1 MSKYGY
7 VADFETNTS
16 EKNCRVWAYA
26 ISDIDNPENV
36 EIGNSIDDFMKWC
49 MHPKHTKA
57 YFHNLKFDGQF
68 IISWLLKNGYTCMKT
83 DDYLQT
89 KTFTCIISD
98 LGMFYEI
105 DIMFE
110 RKKKSNR
117 IKIIDS
123 LKLIPL
129 PVSKIAKSFKMPISK
144 LEIDYNI
151 ERLEGHEL
159 TEQEKDYVTND
170 VKIVA
175 YALKYFFDS
184 GLNKLTI
191 GSCALNE
198 YKTIINKKFFK
209 AFYPSP
215 TYDRYIR
222 PSYRGGFTYLNPKF
236 ANKVVKEG
244 IVLDVNSLYPSVMY
258 NDLLPYGEGIYF
270 EGKYK
275 YNPIYNLY
283 IQSIRCQFELKPG
296 HIPTIQI
303 KYGGIFAQNEYLTSS
318 NEQEVELCLT
328 SVDLKLFFD
337 HYNVYNIEYKGGW
350 AFKGA
355 HNLFKEYIEKWSQ
368 AKINAKKEG
377 NHGLYLISK
386 LFLNSLY
393 GKFASSTSQ
402 REKYPY
408 LKEDG
413 TIGYM
418 MSEPK
423 EKEGVYLP
431 VATFI
436 TAYAR
441 NKTIRSAQKITDA
454 YNRGESDIE
463 FIYADTDSLHLKS
476 KGHKVPTNLDIDP
489 YLLGAWKYE
498 SKFIKAKFI
507 RQKCYIEL
515 STEDIEN
522 EEPEY
527 ELKVTVA
534 GMPPSLH
541 KQVTFSNFKAG
552 AIYSGKLLPKNVE
565 GGVILAPVDF
575 TIKK

>member
-16 EKNCRVWAYA
+16 EENCRVWAYA
-26 ISDIDNPENV
+26 ISDIDDPEKV
-36 EIGNSIDDFMKWC
+36 IVGSSIDEFMEWC
-49 MHPKHTKA
+49 MKQSNAKV

-68 IISWLLKNGYTCMKT
+68 ILSWLFKNGYKCLTSEE
-83 DDYLQT
+83 YLVT
-89 KTFTCIISD
+89 KTFTTIISD

-110 RKKKSNR
+110 RKRRSNK
-117 IKIIDS
+117 IKILDS

-144 LEIDYNI
+144 LEIDYNLNREI
-151 ERLEGHEL
+151 GHIL
-159 TEQEKDYVTND
+159 TDEEKAYVTND

-175 YALKYFFDS
+175 YALKYFFDN
-184 GLNKLTI
+184 GLRKLTI
-191 GSCALNE
+191 GSCALTE
-198 YKTIINKKFFK
+198 YKKLINKKFFN
-209 AFYPSP
+209 AFYPIP
-215 TYDRYIR
+215 TYDKYIR

-236 ANKVVKEG
+236 SSKIVKEG
-244 IVLDVNSLYPSVMY
+244 IVLDVNSLYPSVMA
-258 NDLLPYGEGIYF
+258 NELLPYGEPIHF
-270 EGKYK
+270 EGKYEE
-275 YNPIYNLY
+275 NPIYTLY
-283 IQSIRCQFELKPG
+283 IQSIRCQFEIKPG
-296 HIPTIQI
+296 YIPTIQL
-303 KYGGIFAQNEYLTSS
+303 KYSTLFSQNEYLTSS

-328 SVDLKLFFD
+328 SVDLKLFLD

-350 AFKGA
+350 AFKGT
-355 HNLFKEYIEKWSQ
+355 HGLFNSYINKWSQ
-368 AKINAKKEG
+368 NKINAKKEG

-393 GKFASSTSQ
+393 GKFATATSQ

-413 TIGYM
+413 TIGYTM
-418 MSEPK
+418 TEAK
-423 EKEGVYLP
+423 ERDGIYLP
-431 VATFI
+431 IATFI

-463 FIYADTDSLHLKS
+463 FIYADTDSLHLRS
-476 KGHKVPTNLDIDP
+476 KGHKIPDNLEIDP
-489 YLLGAWKYE
+489 YILGAWKYE

-515 STEDIEN
+515 SSEDIEN
-522 EEPEY
+522 EKPDY

-534 GMPPSLH
+534 GMPPILH
-541 KQVTFSNFKAG
+541 EKVTFSNFKEG
-552 AIYSGKLLPKNVE
+552 AIYSGKLLPKNVK
-565 GGVILAPVDF
+565 GGVILTPVDF

>member
-1 MSKYGY
+1 MGKRGY

-16 EKNCRVWAYA
+16 EENCRVWAYA
-26 ISDIDNPENV
+26 VCDIDDPEKV
-36 EIGNSIDDFMKWC
+36 EVGSSIDEFIEWC
-49 MHPKHTKA
+49 KKGNHTKV
-57 YFHNLKFDGQF
+57 YFHNLKFDAQF
-68 IISWLLKNGYTCMKT
+68 ILSWLFNNGYTCMKS
-83 DDYLQT
+83 DDYLRT
-89 KTFTCIISD
+89 KTFTTIISD

-129 PVSKIAKSFKMPISK
+129 PVEKIAKSFKMPISK
-144 LEIDYNI
+144 LSIDYNLNREEGHILTKEEIDY
-151 ERLEGHEL
+151 
-159 TEQEKDYVTND
+159 VSND

-175 YALKYFFDS
+175 YAIQYFLDNGLK
-184 GLNKLTI
+184 KLTI

-198 YKTIINKKFFK
+198 YKNIIDKKFFK
-209 AFYPSP
+209 AYYPAP
-215 TYDRYIR
+215 TYDKYIR
-222 PSYRGGFTYLNPKF
+222 PSYRGGFTYLSPKF
-236 ANKVVKEG
+236 AGKIVKEG

-258 NDLLPYGEGIYF
+258 NELLPYGEPYHF
-270 EGKYK
+270 EGKYEPHPL
-275 YNPIYNLY
+275 YPLY
-283 IQSIRCQFELKPG
+283 IQCLRCQFELKPG

-303 KYGGIFAQNEYLTSS
+303 KYGGLFAENEYLTSS
-318 NEQEVELCLT
+318 DGNEVELCLT
-328 SVDLKLFFD
+328 SVDLKLFYD
-337 HYNVYNIEYKGGW
+337 HYNVYNEEYHGGW

-355 HNLFKEYIEKWSQ
+355 HNLFKNYIEKWSQ
-368 AKINAKKEG
+368 NKINAKKEG

-393 GKFASSTSQ
+393 GKFATATRQ

-408 LKEDG
+408 LKDDG
-413 TIGYM
+413 SIGYIM
-418 MSEPK
+418 DEGK
-423 EKEGVYLP
+423 EREGIYLP
-431 VATFI
+431 MATFI

-441 NKTIRSAQKITDA
+441 DKTIRSAQKITDA
-454 YNRGESDIE
+454 FNRGESDIE

-476 KGHKVPTNLDIDP
+476 NGHKVPGNLDIDP
-489 YLLGAWKYE
+489 YTLGAWKYE

-507 RQKCYIEL
+507 RQKCYVEL
-515 STEDIEN
+515 SSEDIDN
-522 EEPEY
+522 PNPEY
-527 ELKVTVA
+527 EMKVTVA

-552 AIYSGKLLPKNVE
+552 ATYGGKLLPKNVK

>member
-7 VADFETNTS
+7 VADFETNTN
-16 EKNCRVWAYA
+16 EANCRVWAYA
-26 ISDIDNPENV
+26 ISSIDDPEKIEV
-36 EIGNSIDDFMKWC
+36 GNNIDDFMKWC
-49 MHPKHTKA
+49 MNTKHSKV
-57 YFHNLKFDGQF
+57 YFHNLKFDAQF
-68 IISWLLKNGYTCMKT
+68 IISWLFSNGYTCYKSEE
-83 DDYLQT
+83 YLT
-89 KTFTCIISD
+89 SKSFTCIISD
-98 LGMFYEI
+98 LGMFYEV

-110 RKKKSNR
+110 RKKKPNK

-129 PVSKIAKSFKMPISK
+129 PVEKIAKSFKMPISK
-144 LEIDYNI
+144 LEIDYDLNR
-151 ERLEGHEL
+151 EEGHIL
-159 TEQEKDYVTND
+159 TDEEKAYVTND

-184 GLNKLTI
+184 GLTKLTI

-198 YKTIINKKFFK
+198 YKELINRKFFK

-215 TYDRYIR
+215 TYDAYIR

-236 ANKVVKEG
+236 ASKEVKEG

-258 NDLLPYGEGIYF
+258 NELLPYGEPYYF

-275 YNPIYNLY
+275 ENHLYNLY
-283 IQSIRCQFELKPG
+283 IQCLRCQFEIKPG

-303 KYGGIFAQNEYLTSS
+303 KYGGLFAENEYLTSS
-318 NEQEVELCLT
+318 NNEEVELCLT

-337 HYNVYNIEYKGGW
+337 HYDVYNLEYKGGW

-355 HNLFKEYIEKWSQ
+355 HNLFKDYIEKWSQ
-368 AKINAKKEG
+368 SKINAKKEG

-393 GKFASSTSQ
+393 GKFATATHQ

-413 TIGYM
+413 TIGYQ
-418 MSEPK
+418 MSE
-423 EKEGVYLP
+423 EKERQGVYLP

-441 NKTIRSAQKITDA
+441 NKTIRSAQKIMDA

-476 KGHKVPTNLDIDP
+476 PGHKVPKNLDIDP

-498 SKFIKAKFI
+498 SKFIRAKFI
-507 RQKCYIEL
+507 HQKCYIEL

-522 EEPEY
+522 ESPEY

-534 GMPPSLH
+534 GMPPALH
-541 KQVTFSNFKAG
+541 KKVTFSNFKAG
-552 AIYSGKLLPKNVE
+552 AVYGGKLLPKNVK